1 MLDRIKMIKRKMDE
15 SLEQLCKVSWMFSKQ
30 PEKDFTRKRKLS
42 FSKLVS
48 FLLAMEG
55 GTLTT
60 ELLKHFGCSSDIA
73 SAPAFVQ
80 QRSKLAPE
88 TFPALFDLFVRKTQP
103 FRLYKG
109 FHLFAADG
117 SDIQIP
123 NNPEHISS
131 HYPGVNRQSPYNIL
145 HLDAIYDLLQHTYQ
159 DASAVGDRQTNECS
173 ALCRMVDRSQ
183 TKKRLLS
190 LIEDMKGITSWHT
203 FRKRAGSFCFVLRML
218 GNLAE
223 LPQVYLFLMQM
234 NLMCPFIYL

>member
-30 PEKDFTRKRKLS
+30 PEKDFIRERKLS

-88 TFPALFDLFVRKTQP
+88 TFL
-103 FRLYKG
+103 LYSIC
-109 FHLFAADG
+109 LFAKLSLLGYIRAFA
-117 SDIQIP
+117 
-123 NNPEHISS
+123 
-131 HYPGVNRQSPYNIL
+131 Y
-145 HLDAIYDLLQHTYQ
+145 LLQMAQISRFRTIQ
-159 DASAVGDRQTNECS
+159 NISVPTIRVSTVN
-173 ALCRMVDRSQ
+173 
-183 TKKRLLS
+183 LL
-190 LIEDMKGITSWHT
+190 
-203 FRKRAGSFCFVLRML
+203 
-218 GNLAE
+218 
-223 LPQVYLFLMQM
+223 
-234 NLMCPFIYL
+234 

>member
-88 TFPALFDLFVRKTQP
+88 TFPCSIRFVCSQ
-103 FRLYKG
+103 
-109 FHLFAADG
+109 
-117 SDIQIP
+117 
-123 NNPEHISS
+123 N
-131 HYPGVNRQSPYNIL
+131 
-145 HLDAIYDLLQHTYQ
+145 
-159 DASAVGDRQTNECS
+159 SA
-173 ALCRMVDRSQ
+173 
-183 TKKRLLS
+183 
-190 LIEDMKGITSWHT
+190 
-203 FRKRAGSFCFVLRML
+203 F
-218 GNLAE
+218 
-223 LPQVYLFLMQM
+223 
-234 NLMCPFIYL
+234 